1 MSIYFGR
8 NWNENGNHYLPS
20 DPAPAPAPAQEEAP
34 DRTAGRGCGCNA
46 AAREEL
52 VSMTQ
57 KMKVKLKDYYHT
69 VVKEFVEAGG
79 SVDSLQQKIMME
91 SSFTVPIKGVAVC
104 SFPSVS
110 GA

>member
-1 MSIYFGR
+1 M
-8 NWNENGNHYLPS
+8 PS
-20 DPAPAPAPAQEEAP
+20 DPEPPSKTGSITCRRIRLRLRLRRRRKLPIVRLGGDADATPQQ
-34 DRTAGRGCGCNA
+34 G
-46 AAREEL
+46 EEL

-79 SVDSLQQKIMME
+79 SVNSLQQKIMME